1 MMAEFVCKFAD
12 LDGRVRQ
19 QVESAESEDE
29 LRRRYGDRGLLL
41 YTVKPRRAL
50 RGLQLE
56 TLRRRS
62 GRLNLEQFLIFN
74 RQFVTLTR
82 AGLPIL
88 KSLELLAANTK
99 NRRLGGYLDAIRGE
113 VKAGVPLS
121 EAFRHQGVFPP
132 IYTTS
137 LMAGEKSGSL
147 PDVIDRYVQYQKLAL
162 GVRKKILVSLIYPC
176 VLVTLVLTL
185 VVFLVTYVVP
195 EFATLYN
202 SMDAPLP
209 YMTEL
214 LVAFG
219 VTLSENLLLIAG
231 VLLAIVVLGAA
242 LVRSESVR
250 TRLDRLKIRIPLFG
264 AIWIKYRVSQLCR
277 LLSTLLAG
285 GIPLLQALETTG
297 QSLGSKMLQQAIM
310 ESRRMVKEGQSLSQ
324 GMSEAGIF
332 PSLAIEMVHVGES
345 TGALPEMLNS
355 VAEFFDDD
363 VSTRMAAVLALVE
376 PVIMIFMGIFV
387 AFVLISLY
395 LPIFSLAERI

>member
-12 LDGRVRQ
+12 LEGRVQQ
-19 QVESAESEDE
+19 QVESAQSEDE

-41 YTVKPRRAL
+41 YSVKPRHRLAD
-50 RGLQLE
+50 LQLAALE
-56 TLRRRS
+56 RRGR
-62 GRLNLEQFLIFN
+62 RLNLEQFLIFN
-74 RQFVTLTR
+74 RQFVTLSR

-113 VKAGVPLS
+113 VKTGVALS
-121 EAFRHQGVFPP
+121 EAFRKQGVFPP

-147 PDVIDRYVQYQKLAL
+147 PDVIERYVQYQKLAL

-195 EFATLYN
+195 EFATLYR
-202 SMDAPLP
+202 SMDAQLP

-219 VTLSENLLLIAG
+219 VTMSENLLLIAG
-231 VLLAIVVLGAA
+231 ALLAVVVLVAA
-242 LVRSESVR
+242 WVRSKSVR
-250 TRLDRLKIRIPLFG
+250 TRLDRFKIKIPLFG
-264 AIWIKYRVSQLCR
+264 AIWIKYQVAQLCR

-285 GIPLLQALETTG
+285 RHSIAAGARNDRRIAGVKNAAGGGHGVSSDGEGGPIPVAGHERGRHLPVACDRDG
-297 QSLGSKMLQQAIM
+297 PCWGVD
-310 ESRRMVKEGQSLSQ
+310 RRF
-324 GMSEAGIF
+324 AG
-332 PSLAIEMVHVGES
+332 
-345 TGALPEMLNS
+345 N
-355 VAEFFDDD
+355 AEFRRRIL
-363 VSTRMAAVLALVE
+363 STTTSARGWRQ
-376 PVIMIFMGIFV
+376 F
-387 AFVLISLY
+387 
-395 LPIFSLAERI
+395 